1 MDFRH
6 HPEWSVQTS
15 LDFDHKKK
23 RTGGMLSVKLGKD
36 LTNKNKQI
44 LLSTSVDRKIKDLR
58 NMDIDYKIK
67 AIVPMLVRDEIYF
80 HLFGLFMYWLADL
93 FISYLLIHLCFYFH
107 THVAK

>member
-1 MDFRH
+1 MLCQQKFICFHFLCSTVDFRH
-6 HPEWSVQTS
+6 HPDWSVQTS

-36 LTNKNKQI
+36 PADKNKQI

-67 AIVPMLVRDEIYF
+67 AIVPMLVRDR
-80 HLFGLFMYWLADL
+80 HLFYFPCS
-93 FISYLLIHLCFYFH
+93 FHSYF
-107 THVAK
+107 A